1 MFRVLTFAVLLA
13 SALAAKK
20 YNGYKVLRVTPKNDQ
35 ELGKLFSLKD
45 AVKDYVDFWKSPT
58 TVDRP
63 VDMLISPLHRDLVV
77 GHINRRNLEFEVT
90 VQDLQKDIDEER
102 VEAVAGFSYT
112 DYNTLDSINSWMDDF
127 ALSYPNLVEVV
138 DVGSSY
144 EGRTIRALKIS
155 GGTGGKPV
163 AWYEGGIHAREWISP
178 ATIIYMTKLL
188 VEGYVANDLNAR
200 DILDNLDVYML
211 PVYNVD
217 GYEFTWN
224 GDRMWR
230 KTRKPL
236 PLSSCYGVDPNR
248 NWDYQ
253 WLASSIKCSE
263 AYPGPNPFSEIEVS
277 SVTDYITNLNNDR
290 GVLAFIDFHAYG
302 EMWMTPCGYT
312 TELPKDN
319 KEQIEVATESVK
331 ALQSVYEGETV
342 YDTNV
347 GPIATVIYQAYGS
360 SVDWT
365 YGALGIV
372 HSYAVELRNTRSF
385 IISSANIEKSG
396 RETYEALKVT
406 SLHVI
411 P

>member
-188 VEGYVANDLNAR
+188 VEGYVANDVDAR

-319 KEQIEVATESVK
+319 KEQFVFRVP
-331 ALQSVYEGETV
+331 L
-342 YDTNV
+342 
-347 GPIATVIYQAYGS
+347 
-360 SVDWT
+360 
-365 YGALGIV
+365 
-372 HSYAVELRNTRSF
+372 
-385 IISSANIEKSG
+385 
-396 RETYEALKVT
+396 
-406 SLHVI
+406 
-411 P
+411 